1 MEFNGPKIIADSEGH
16 KITCQQSNFIDNSL
30 KFDTKIN
37 ELGAEVIS
45 ASKVYIEREAL
56 NNHWLNQN

>member
-1 MEFNGPKIIADSEGH
+1 MANSECH

-30 KFDTKIN
+30 KFDMKIN

-45 ASKVYIEREAL
+45 ASKGCIEREAL
-56 NNHWLNQN
+56 NTHGVNQI